1 MNYLIT
7 LKKDLTDTFDSL
19 EPDKV
24 QLHLVNGEL
33 GASGQM
39 VKYIARFILLDCRIS
54 TPFDILAFIRG
65 WFDTSGYAVPDINF
79 NCEVIDLESYDLQ
92 IDLGLSDKIIITDG
106 KAVVCPPPIWSDG
119 VGTFIAGAIGQAP

>member
-1 MNYLIT
+1 MNYLIN
-7 LKKDLTDTFDSL
+7 LKKDLINSFDGL

-33 GASGQM
+33 GASAPV
-39 VKYIARFILLDCRIS
+39 VKYIARFVLLDCRIA
-54 TPFDILAFIRG
+54 TPFDVLAFIRG
-65 WFDTSGYAVPDINF
+65 WFDAHGHPVPDIHF
-79 NCEVIDLESYDLQ
+79 GCEVIDLESYDLQ

-106 KAVVCPPPIWSDG
+106 RALICPPPIWSDG